1 MIFNVALTGS
11 QAAGESL
18 KMEMSQM
25 GFSAAFVP
33 LVIQIINKTI
43 FRKQLYSCVSSYVW
57 LIICALHI
65 FSFKFQTD
73 VWEVAAVGTNQ
84 WKGGYG
90 RYKSSG
96 EKISSYEPAFM
107 EPDSYLG
114 RNMIKTTH
122 WLIHVTAAHK

>member
-43 FRKQLYSCVSSYVW
+43 FK
-57 LIICALHI
+57 
-65 FSFKFQTD
+65 
-73 VWEVAAVGTNQ
+73 
-84 WKGGYG
+84 
-90 RYKSSG
+90 
-96 EKISSYEPAFM
+96 
-107 EPDSYLG
+107 
-114 RNMIKTTH
+114 KTS
-122 WLIHVTAAHK
+122 I